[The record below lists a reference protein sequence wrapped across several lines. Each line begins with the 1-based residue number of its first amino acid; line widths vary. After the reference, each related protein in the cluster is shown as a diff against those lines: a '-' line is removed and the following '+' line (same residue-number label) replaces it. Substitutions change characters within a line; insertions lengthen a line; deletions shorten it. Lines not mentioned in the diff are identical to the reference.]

1 MAIHNFKLSEY
12 LTTHYSFILFDIL
25 FKDEFKTKEAVLD
38 SLDIASST
46 YRRARIKEQKIGS
59 HIVLKLNNYFHI
71 NDVNKDKIEEY
82 EILIANVVS
91 KIYYKVNDDY
101 NSDLEKLDE
110 YYKENTILSPIFKMI
125 ELFISINS
133 IKSNYK
139 AKISYYRSDY
149 EKIKKYEKLFNDDL
163 KAIYFI
169 IESFFVHSS
178 MVDYNYIE
186 ALLDKINYAKGL
198 FYSLASTRYY
208 LDNDFYNA
216 LLYARYAE
224 KSFIIDYNINRLFQV
239 KCNICS
245 LYLII
250 EKNQLAYKTIM
261 EIAEAMFSYKIN
273 GYLYLSFK
281 SLYYASLFLTRR
293 HLEIINTSRIVEGD
307 IVDHLFCAF
316 VYASN
321 SNYICLSNEIKA
333 IEEINGYNNIK
344 KIVNMLKGYYSNTV
358 DYSKMVEAI
367 KKIDSLLLK
376 NIFMKIIKN
385 RY

>member
-1 MAIHNFKLSEY
+1 MAIHNFKLSGY

-125 ELFISINS
+125 ELFISINN

-281 SLYYASLFLTRR
+281 SLYYTSLFLTRR